1 MSGALS
7 HHAGLAAEAAVAR
20 RYCARGCT
28 VAAARWR
35 GAGGELDLVLRDGAG
50 LIFVEVK
57 KSRSFA
63 AAAARL
69 APRQIAR
76 ITAAASEFLAGEPG
90 GQDTPARF
98 DVALLDAQG
107 RVEIIENAL
116 GP

>member
-1 MSGALS
+1 MSGARS
-7 HHAGLAAEAAVAR
+7 YRAGTAAEAAVAR
-20 RYCARGCT
+20 HYRDRGCT

-76 ITAAASEFLAGEPG
+76 ITVTAAEFLAQEPA